1 MSQFSTWPCTD
12 NACCS
17 VPGSPAAQPPSNPQ
31 LSYNSAT
38 QTNPTAA
45 NIVPPYL
52 NLPATCYDILGIGST
67 YTWNYASQK
76 WV

>member
-1 MSQFSTWPCTD
+1 MSQFSTWPCTE
-12 NACCS
+12 NGCCS
-17 VPGSPAAQPPSNPQ
+17 IPGTPAQPASNPQ

-38 QTNPTAA
+38 QGTPTAA
-45 NIVPPYL
+45 NIVPPFL

-67 YTWNYASQK
+67 YTWNYVAQK